1 MRHFYGRQGRR
12 PGHHRKARTMRY
24 IVTIIAGNR
33 ETLAAFGA
41 TAAAVASMPTPPAPA
56 MLRARP
62 IG

>member
-1 MRHFYGRQGRR
+1 MRHYNGRQGRH
-12 PGHHRKARTMRY
+12 PGHHGKARIMRY
-24 IVTIIAGNR
+24 VVTIITGNR